1 MVLVCA
7 STSRKFH
14 PGQVTETARVALI
27 WSDSGIADVLIAVW
41 PHSIGRRCVTG
52 ASKVA
57 HCPET
62 RPKAHCVASSWKGYA
77 CLDIST
83 LEAHLVPRLD
93 HAGPII
99 QVVVLESIEANVEGA
114 VCCRY
119 CVRVIPLEITG
130 NTIPEINSGKVGI
143 VTRIER
149 PSVIAKLVRKHQ
161 LLSGAEDRLSGHGR
175 VWSLRIYEASPDVL

>member
-7 STSRKFH
+7 STSRKSH
-14 PGQVTETARVALI
+14 PWQVTETARVALI
-27 WSDSGIADVLIAVW
+27 WSDSGIADVVIAVW
-41 PHSIGRRCVTG
+41 PHSIRRRSVTRP
-52 ASKVA
+52 SKVS

-77 CLDIST
+77 CLQISAF
-83 LEAHLVPRLD
+83 EAHLVPRLD

-114 VCCRY
+114 VCRRY

-130 NTIPEINSGKVGI
+130 NTIPEIYGGKVGI
-143 VTRIER
+143 VAGIER
-149 PSVIAKLVRKHQ
+149 SSVIAKLVRKHQ
-161 LLSGAEDRLSGHGR
+161 LLSRAEDRLSGHGR
-175 VWSLRIYEASPDVL
+175 RWSLRIYEACADVL